1 MTTRTIPSSAE
12 PSKIDDS
19 PIAKQEPSPSP
30 SNASSPPLFPTPAL
44 NSTSLRMSYAIAR
57 GEVGVLS
64 FEPYKSILLPHWR
77 FRTVPIAKKSS
88 QTLKSAF
95 DHYVRSEDL
104 VGADMARKFIQMG
117 MTRARRYANYKGGRK
132 YEKSE
137 KELEAEG
144 KVKADRVRKEKSA
157 GHEGREEKAAASE
170 VFKVVWRKCIEDE
183 GYVRSKEMWKKEK
196 KAWERGGGTVGEK
209 IESGVKKEEER
220 EMKDSIKVEEDD
232 DD

>member
-1 MTTRTIPSSAE
+1 
-12 PSKIDDS
+12 
-19 PIAKQEPSPSP
+19 
-30 SNASSPPLFPTPAL
+30 
-44 NSTSLRMSYAIAR
+44 MSYAIAR

-77 FRTVPIAKKSS
+77 FRTVPIAKESS

-144 KVKADRVRKEKSA
+144 KVKADRVKKEKSE
-157 GHEGREEKAAASE
+157 GHDGRDEKAAASE
-170 VFKVVWRKCIEDE
+170 VFKKVWRECIEDDA
-183 GYVRSKEMWKKEK
+183 YVKLKESWKKEK
-196 KAWERGGGTVGEK
+196 KEWEKAGGKFEPDDEAAVKSEADEESKKGIKLEK
-209 IESGVKKEEER
+209 
-220 EMKDSIKVEEDD
+220 EDD
-232 DD
+232 D

>member
-1 MTTRTIPSSAE
+1 
-12 PSKIDDS
+12 
-19 PIAKQEPSPSP
+19 
-30 SNASSPPLFPTPAL
+30 
-44 NSTSLRMSYAIAR
+44 MSYAIAR

-77 FRTVPIAKKSS
+77 FRTVLIAKESS

-157 GHEGREEKAAASE
+157 GHDGREEKAAASE
-170 VFKVVWRKCIEDE
+170 VFKEVWRECIEDE
-183 GYVRSKEMWKKEK
+183 GYVRLKEVWKKEK
-196 KAWERGGGTVGEK
+196 KEWEK
-209 IESGVKKEEER
+209 GVALILECNLTSCNINTHA
-220 EMKDSIKVEEDD
+220 MASSC
-232 DD
+232 

>member
-1 MTTRTIPSSAE
+1 
-12 PSKIDDS
+12 
-19 PIAKQEPSPSP
+19 
-30 SNASSPPLFPTPAL
+30 
-44 NSTSLRMSYAIAR
+44 RMSYAIAR

-157 GHEGREEKAAASE
+157 GHDGREEKAAASE
-170 VFKVVWRKCIEDE
+170 VFKEVWRECIEDE
-183 GYVRSKEMWKKEK
+183 GYVRLKEVWKKEK
-196 KAWERGGGTVGEK
+196 KEW
-209 IESGVKKEEER
+209 
-220 EMKDSIKVEEDD
+220 
-232 DD
+232 